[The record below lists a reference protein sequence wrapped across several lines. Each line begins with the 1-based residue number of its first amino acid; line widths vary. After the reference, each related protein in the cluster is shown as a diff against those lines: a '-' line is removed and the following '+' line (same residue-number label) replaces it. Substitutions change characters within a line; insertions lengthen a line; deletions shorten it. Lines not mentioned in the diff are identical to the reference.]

1 MKKLNEELFVNVKK
15 GYGKDLKEKFK
26 KLLFDIS
33 LAIIKD
39 EYLVNNSE
47 KQIMSKIV
55 DYNEIC
61 NKLFVDYED
70 IIDRFLLIRLRSKIF
85 DIAMCIVNDTYI
97 GGELSEWYYKRN
109 KKELNMQ

>member
-39 EYLVNNSE
+39 EHLVNNFE
-47 KQIMSKIV
+47 K
-55 DYNEIC
+55 
-61 NKLFVDYED
+61 
-70 IIDRFLLIRLRSKIF
+70 
-85 DIAMCIVNDTYI
+85 
-97 GGELSEWYYKRN
+97 
-109 KKELNMQ
+109 